1 MNVCWNFLSLVKWL
15 NHCVS
20 QLIKICVC
28 TGNYVLEA
36 AAHSEGDPTRR
47 LAEEETKVISVEQDR
62 LIRQHVQVYYIS
74 TNVHLEIKRTKNFFF
89 FSKHEKD

>member
-1 MNVCWNFLSLVKWL
+1 
-15 NHCVS
+15 
-20 QLIKICVC
+20 VC

-47 LAEEETKVISVEQDR
+47 LAEEETKVISVEQDG

-74 TNVHLEIKRTKNFFF
+74 TNVHLEIKRTKIFF